1 MHGWETRP
9 EVRQARRRLMARLR
23 RDVGDERVIRAM
35 ERVPRTAFV
44 PPTAR
49 LMAYDDVPLA
59 IGHGQT
65 VSQPY
70 IVAVMT
76 AALDLQPSDSVLEI
90 GTGSGYQAAVL
101 AELAG
106 RVVTVERIPALADR
120 ARATLEALGYG
131 SRVSVH
137 PAADGLGRPDD
148 DPYDAILVSAGAPKV
163 PGPLLRQLAPGGRLV
178 IPVGS
183 RAEQELLRIDRRD
196 GAFSARRL
204 GPCRF
209 VPLIGSGAWASAPAN
224 SPAVGLP

>member
-1 MHGWETRP
+1 MGSWESRP
-9 EVRQARRRLMARLR
+9 EVQQERRRLMARLR
-23 RDVGDERVIRAM
+23 REMGSERVVHAM

-44 PPTAR
+44 PPMAR
-49 LMAYDDVPLA
+49 HMAYEDIPLA

-76 AALDLQPSDSVLEI
+76 AALDLQTSDRVLEV

-106 RVVTVERIPALADR
+106 RVVTVERVPALAER
-120 ARATLEALGYG
+120 ARAALASLGYG
-131 SRVSVH
+131 DRVVVH
-137 PAADGLGRPDD
+137 PAGDALGRPDD
-148 DPYDAILVSAGAPKV
+148 APYDAILVTAGAPKV
-163 PGPLLRQLAPGGRLV
+163 PGMLLRQLALQGRLV

-183 RAEQELLRIDRRD
+183 REEQYLLRVVRVDD
-196 GAFSARRL
+196 VFSFRRL

-209 VPLIGSGAWASAPAN
+209 VPLIGSGAWASTPAA
-224 SPAVGLP
+224 S